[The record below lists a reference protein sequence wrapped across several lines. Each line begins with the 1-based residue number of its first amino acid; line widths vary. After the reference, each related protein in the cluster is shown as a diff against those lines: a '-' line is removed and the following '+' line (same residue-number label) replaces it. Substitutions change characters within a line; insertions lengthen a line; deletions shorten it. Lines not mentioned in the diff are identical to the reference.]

1 MENENDFIQKLAIAK
16 KMMDIQKKIPRGQNG
31 LGSTSLD
38 EYTQPQ
44 QITVDE
50 FQAPQSSYNIPQ
62 EYLNESF
69 TTQQTP
75 KPNGGEMT
83 KEKIM
88 SSKLPDEIKRL
99 MLEHPIQNKQSTTVL
114 SNDLVE
120 KATRLMNVNSKG
132 EIINETTKKP
142 LPTYQSTNSLN
153 ANEIKQ
159 IVKETVEEILKENG
173 IIAESTSKTNQQF
186 SFKVGQHIFEGKVNK
201 IKKIR

>member
-88 SSKLPDEIKRL
+88 RL
-99 MLEHPIQNKQSTTVL
+99 
-114 SNDLVE
+114 
-120 KATRLMNVNSKG
+120 
-132 EIINETTKKP
+132 
-142 LPTYQSTNSLN
+142 
-153 ANEIKQ
+153 
-159 IVKETVEEILKENG
+159 
-173 IIAESTSKTNQQF
+173 
-186 SFKVGQHIFEGKVNK
+186 
-201 IKKIR
+201 

>member
-142 LPTYQSTNSLN
+142 LPTYQSTTSLN

>member
-1 MENENDFIQKLAIAK
+1 
-16 KMMDIQKKIPRGQNG
+16 
-31 LGSTSLD
+31 
-38 EYTQPQ
+38 
-44 QITVDE
+44 
-50 FQAPQSSYNIPQ
+50 
-62 EYLNESF
+62 
-69 TTQQTP
+69 
-75 KPNGGEMT
+75 
-83 KEKIM
+83 
-88 SSKLPDEIKRL
+88 

-142 LPTYQSTNSLN
+142 LPTYQSTTSLN